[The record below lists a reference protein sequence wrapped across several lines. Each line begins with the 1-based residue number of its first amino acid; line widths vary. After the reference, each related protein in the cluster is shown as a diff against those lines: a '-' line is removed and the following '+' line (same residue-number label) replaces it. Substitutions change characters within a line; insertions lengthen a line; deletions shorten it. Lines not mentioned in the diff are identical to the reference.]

1 MKHILMHLYEKIF
14 NESFCKDNPEH
25 RRKMMAAVYLLQ
37 DLGGLYG
44 WDFIWLNSSGL
55 VSHDLISD
63 MNDLSYRL
71 INFSSDMLDHI
82 QTVKTML
89 NNPVG
94 YASDVWAKCLAS
106 LVYLRYEIIPIYASD
121 DEIIY
126 DLEARIPE
134 MSDHDANLCALG
146 RINEVF

>member
-14 NESFCKDNPEH
+14 DECFCKDNPVH
-25 RRKMMAAVYLLQ
+25 RHKMTAAVYLLQ
-37 DLGGLYG
+37 ELGGLYG
-44 WDFIWLNSSGL
+44 WDFIWVNYAGPISI
-55 VSHDLISD
+55 DLRAEMD
-63 MNDLSYRL
+63 DLSYRL
-71 INFSSDMLDHI
+71 INFSQDMCDHI

-106 LVYLRYEIIPIYASD
+106 LVYLRYEIMPIYASD